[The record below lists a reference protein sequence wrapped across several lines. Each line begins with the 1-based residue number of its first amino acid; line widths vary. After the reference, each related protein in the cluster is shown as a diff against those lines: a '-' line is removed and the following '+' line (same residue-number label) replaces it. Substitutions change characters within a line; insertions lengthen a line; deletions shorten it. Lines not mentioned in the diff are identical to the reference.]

1 MKKYLVFAV
10 LLVMTFTLATPI
22 EIFAGKPPKPI
33 DWREKI
39 SNELDMAYA
48 EDIIRT
54 LGSMGTSDLGFR
66 GAGSSSEIEAAEY
79 VRDEFVKIGLEEV
92 TMEPVPVH
100 AWEFRGASLTVYG
113 PRRKDDY
120 TMISASFGGSPGTP
134 KRGITGELVYVGDG
148 FHQNYVGVDVE
159 GKIVLANW
167 IGADFWVDSMA
178 FEATYHGAAGIVV
191 TTLEGKSTYG
201 QVPDALVC
209 HDGLYSPDWV
219 PMISIQKEEAAKLI
233 TRFEAGETLTVT
245 MKSDIT
251 LDLDGTGYNVVG
263 YLPGEYWGTDMDEFV
278 IIGDHI
284 DAWFEG
290 ALDDNSGVAAMLVL
304 ADAFMKSGYQ
314 PERTLIFVAHCAEEY
329 GITDTYFDWCYGAW
343 YQITHVRPE
352 WAGRAVAFLV
362 FECLGLAGAPLTIDC
377 VPEVYALINNVL
389 ARNRNLLPYGWEVA
403 PRVTTWADHWTYSAS
418 GIPGIEVATWNDW
431 LDQNI
436 YHTQLDTISIID
448 FNYLEMLFKVWVDL
462 ALELDQRVI
471 VPYVFETMA
480 TTLWKKLNIWPRFGP
495 VNPDIAYALDIY
507 EKYGID
513 TSVNFLPTL
522 ELAKTHLEK
531 AQALDE
537 WLKSVDPAIVRETN
551 AKLMN
556 LVKTLDTEMIAM
568 GVWEQ
573 SWFPHEQSLNDV
585 VFMERCIEI
594 LDQTE
599 VIENDVT
606 DTMWKLNN
614 VGIVWYYDYMCKDNY
629 LNEID
634 RLSGSKQKS
643 WGTQTHLL
651 PIVDVWDEYDA
662 LANMAYME
670 NPQVDDILVSLK
682 CKQEEFAIGNLE
694 TAFNSMWTTL
704 QQANSIIDDIMQ

>member
-1 MKKYLVFAV
+1 
-10 LLVMTFTLATPI
+10 
-22 EIFAGKPPKPI
+22 
-33 DWREKI
+33 
-39 SNELDMAYA
+39 
-48 EDIIRT
+48 
-54 LGSMGTSDLGFR
+54 
-66 GAGSSSEIEAAEY
+66 
-79 VRDEFVKIGLEEV
+79 
-92 TMEPVPVH
+92 
-100 AWEFRGASLTVYG
+100 
-113 PRRKDDY
+113 
-120 TMISASFGGSPGTP
+120 
-134 KRGITGELVYVGDG
+134 
-148 FHQNYVGVDVE
+148 
-159 GKIVLANW
+159 
-167 IGADFWVDSMA
+167 
-178 FEATYHGAAGIVV
+178 
-191 TTLEGKSTYG
+191 
-201 QVPDALVC
+201 
-209 HDGLYSPDWV
+209 
-219 PMISIQKEEAAKLI
+219 
-233 TRFEAGETLTVT
+233 
-245 MKSDIT
+245 
-251 LDLDGTGYNVVG
+251 
-263 YLPGEYWGTDMDEFV
+263 
-278 IIGDHI
+278 
-284 DAWFEG
+284 
-290 ALDDNSGVAAMLVL
+290 
-304 ADAFMKSGYQ
+304 
-314 PERTLIFVAHCAEEY
+314 
-329 GITDTYFDWCYGAW
+329 
-343 YQITHVRPE
+343 
-352 WAGRAVAFLV
+352 
-362 FECLGLAGAPLTIDC
+362 
-377 VPEVYALINNVL
+377 
-389 ARNRNLLPYGWEVA
+389 
-403 PRVTTWADHWTYSAS
+403 
-418 GIPGIEVATWNDW
+418 
-431 LDQNI
+431 
-436 YHTQLDTISIID
+436 
-448 FNYLEMLFKVWVDL
+448 MLFKVWVDL